1 MKINEGVVH
10 ASEEEVLGSV
20 LFEKEVSL
28 TLGLDPHEITMQHR
42 AIVAVMLLQELPKKT
57 IDSLSS
63 ITLVAAREYL
73 SGLNDALST
82 IKHGLNN
89 DQIEVFNII
98 APIVEKIPTRLK
110 KNSPLLPKK
119 N

>member
-1 MKINEGVVH
+1 MKIIGGEVH
-10 ASEEEVLGSV
+10 ASEEEVLGSA

-28 TLGLDPHEITMQHR
+28 TLGLNPHEISMQHR
-42 AIVAVMLLQELPKKT
+42 ATVAVMLLQELPKET
-57 IDSLSS
+57 IYALSS

-82 IKHGLNN
+82 IKHGL
-89 DQIEVFNII
+89 DQGQIEVFHII
-98 APIVEKIPTRLK
+98 APMVNKIPTRLK
-110 KNSPLLPKK
+110 KNSPLLPRK